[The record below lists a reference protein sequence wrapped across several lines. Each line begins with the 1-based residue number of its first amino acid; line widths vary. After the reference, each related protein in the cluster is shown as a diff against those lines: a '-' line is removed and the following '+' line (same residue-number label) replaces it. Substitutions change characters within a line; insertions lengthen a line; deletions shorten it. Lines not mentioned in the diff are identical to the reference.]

1 MQPVALDFALICATH
16 CPLSGTGSA
25 QMVRP
30 DLYFRIAEYT
40 VALEPLRTRADRQL
54 IVRRSWETL
63 AASAVLP
70 GDIEDALASYE

>member
-1 MQPVALDFALICATH
+1 
-16 CPLSGTGSA
+16 
-25 QMVRP
+25 MVRP
-30 DLYFRIAEYT
+30 DRYFRIAEYT